1 MIKYPSI
8 LPLPLLSSTS
18 FKQQSNILRT
28 EMNSGRARQ
37 RRRFLS
43 VPTTMAATW
52 QLSSRMADVF
62 EGFYKYNLTGNEWF
76 LLKIPTPQGLVEHE
90 ARFINSPME
99 SYKPLGAG
107 RWSYQANVE
116 IKERQSISEELMVSQ
131 ALYPLTVNAF
141 TASVTNSM
149 NKYLEN

>member
-8 LPLPLLSSTS
+8 LPFPLLSSTS

-52 QLSSRMADVF
+52 QLNSAMASVL
-62 EGFYKYNLTGNEWF
+62 EGFFDRDLKECEWF
-76 LLKIPTPQGLVEHE
+76 LMKIPTPQGLVEHE
-90 ARFINSPME
+90 VRFINSPME

-107 RWSYQANVE
+107 RWSYQSNVE
-116 IKERQSISEELMVSQ
+116 IKKRQIASEEQTVNQ

>member
-8 LPLPLLSSTS
+8 LPFPLLSSTS

-52 QLSSRMADVF
+52 RLSNRMAVIF
-62 EGFYKYNLTGNEWF
+62 EGFYEHGLKDNEWF
-76 LLKIPTPQGLVEHE
+76 LLFIPTPQGLVEHE

-99 SYKPLGAG
+99 NHKPLGAG
-107 RWSYQANVE
+107 RWSYQASIEMKAREKPSEEVVVNQALSPDNLNKFVD
-116 IKERQSISEELMVSQ
+116 SISN
-131 ALYPLTVNAF
+131 AL
-141 TASVTNSM
+141 
-149 NKYLEN
+149 NKYQE

>member
-8 LPLPLLSSTS
+8 LPFPLLSSTS

-52 QLSSRMADVF
+52 QLSKTMATSF
-62 EGFYKYNLTGNEWF
+62 EGFYENSLKDNEWF
-76 LLKIPTPQGLVEHE
+76 LMKIPTPQGLVEHE
-90 ARFINSPME
+90 VRFVNSPME
-99 SYKPLGAG
+99 NYKPIGSG
-107 RWSYQANVE
+107 RWNYQANIEVKKRE
-116 IKERQSISEELMVSQ
+116 PVSEEIMTKNL
-131 ALYPLTVNAF
+131 LLPKT
-141 TASVTNSM
+141 
-149 NKYLEN
+149 LEQFVYSIEAAIKSYEE

>member
-1 MIKYPSI
+1 
-8 LPLPLLSSTS
+8 
-18 FKQQSNILRT
+18 
-28 EMNSGRARQ
+28 MNSGRARQ

-52 QLSSRMADVF
+52 RLSTRMAAVF
-62 EGFYKYNLTGNEWF
+62 EGFYKNDLIGNEWF

-116 IKERQSISEELMVSQ
+116 IKERQSISEELMVNQ

-141 TASVTNSM
+141 IVSVTNSM
-149 NKYLEN
+149 NKYLED